1 MKKTK
6 TLTTALATMGAILGF
21 GAVACADNV
30 VTVKSGDT
38 LSKIANN
45 NHTTVSNLQKLNNI
59 KDANKISIGQQIK
72 TADQQAQENFVI
84 VKSGDTLSSIAQA
97 NNTTIEQLQAI
108 NHLANINELMPGQ
121 KIYLSSNANVQSQAQ
136 TQVAA
141 SASKSTATPVK
152 QVTSATQTKTTV
164 SASRPA
170 QPVKTVAQSNSNA
183 NVQNSDNLSASNA
196 AAKAWIAQHES
207 GDNYNATNGQY
218 IGKYQLSAGY
228 LHGDYSPANQ
238 ERCADQYVA
247 NRYGSW
253 LNAQQHWENYGWY

>member
-38 LSKIANN
+38 LSKIANDN
-45 NHTTVSNLQKLNNI
+45 NTTVSNLQKLNNI
-59 KDANKISIGQQIK
+59 KDANKISIGQQIE
-72 TADQQAQENFVI
+72 TTDQQTQSNFVI

-97 NNTTIEQLQAI
+97 NHTTIEQLQAI

-121 KIYLSSNANVQSQAQ
+121 KIYLSGNVNVQSQNQ
-136 TQVAA
+136 TQVTT
-141 SASKSTATPVK
+141 SSPKKVGTPVK
-152 QVTSATQTKTTV
+152 QVAPATQTKTTV
-164 SASRPA
+164 SAAQPA

-183 NVQNSDNLSASNA
+183 NVQSSDNLSASNA

-207 GDNYNATNGQY
+207 GGNYNATNGQY

-228 LHGDYSPANQ
+228 LHGDYSPTNQ

>member
-38 LSKIANN
+38 LSKIANDN
-45 NHTTVSNLQKLNNI
+45 NTTVSSLQKLNNI

-72 TADQQAQENFVI
+72 TTDQQARSNFVI

-97 NNTTIEQLQAI
+97 NRTTIEQLQAI

-121 KIYLSSNANVQSQAQ
+121 KIYLSGNANVQSQNQAQ
-136 TQVAA
+136 VTT
-141 SASKSTATPVK
+141 SSSKNVGTPVK
-152 QVTSATQTKTTV
+152 QAAPAAQAKTTV
-164 SASRPA
+164 SVAHPA

-207 GDNYNATNGQY
+207 GGNYNATNGQY

>member
-72 TADQQAQENFVI
+72 TTDQQAQGNFVI

-97 NNTTIEQLQAI
+97 NRTTIEQLQAI

-121 KIYLSSNANVQSQAQ
+121 KIYLNGNANVQSQNQAQ
-136 TQVAA
+136 VTT
-141 SASKSTATPVK
+141 SPSKNVGTPVK
-152 QVTSATQTKTTV
+152 QAVPATQTKTTV
-164 SASRPA
+164 SAAQPA
-170 QPVKTVAQSNSNA
+170 QPVKAVAQSNSNV

-207 GDNYNATNGQY
+207 GGNYNATNGQY

>member
-1 MKKTK
+1 MKKNK

-72 TADQQAQENFVI
+72 TTDQQAQGNFVI
-84 VKSGDTLSSIAQA
+84 VKSGDTLSSIAQE

-121 KIYLSSNANVQSQAQ
+121 KIYLSGNANVQSQNQAQ
-136 TQVAA
+136 VTTSSPKNVG
-141 SASKSTATPVK
+141 TPVK
-152 QVTSATQTKTTV
+152 QVAPATQTKTTV
-164 SASRPA
+164 STAQPA
-170 QPVKTVAQSNSNA
+170 QPVKTVAQSNSNV
-183 NVQNSDNLSASNA
+183 NVQSSDNLSASNA

-207 GDNYNATNGQY
+207 GGNYNATNGQY